1 VLHFTGKE
9 LIALKSRNLT
19 ENHAS
24 TGPKG
29 QAGTKPVAFNEG
41 VTLKRSMLRD
51 QVKKI
56 LCDAILKG
64 ELKPGERVVETRIA
78 RELSVSQAPVRE
90 AILELEQMGLVK
102 IRPYQ
107 GAYVSKPSY
116 RDYKEAYTLRAVLE
130 CEAVREA
137 CRVLT
142 EEGVLKLSLIV
153 ENILQAADKGDY
165 HEFIKWDN
173 TFHERILKIAGN
185 RLLMKIWQQI
195 HMTNLTYVSTAVSK
209 RTIKDLAVKHQDIL
223 VALKQRNCREA
234 EELMRGHIL
243 ERMEEF
249 LRDVQPDE

>member
-1 VLHFTGKE
+1 
-9 LIALKSRNLT
+9 LKLRNQM
-19 ENHAS
+19 ENY
-24 TGPKG
+24 PIG
-29 QAGTKPVAFNEG
+29 QAAGDPAALNDG

-116 RDYKEAYTLRAVLE
+116 QDYKEAYTLRAVLE
-130 CEAVREA
+130 CESIREA
-137 CRVLT
+137 CRVIT
-142 EEGVLKLSLIV
+142 EEGISQLSLIV
-153 ENILQAADKGDY
+153 EKILQAADQGDY

-173 TFHERILKIAGN
+173 TFHERILEITGN
-185 RLLMKIWQQI
+185 RLVMKIWKQI
-195 HMTNLTYVSTAVSK
+195 HMANLAYVSTAVSK

-223 VALKQRNCREA
+223 TALKQRNCREA

-243 ERMEEF
+243 ERLEEV
-249 LRDVQPDE
+249 LRDVPPDL

>member
-1 VLHFTGKE
+1 MKY
-9 LIALKSRNLT
+9 RNLT
-19 ENHAS
+19 KNHAS
-24 TGPKG
+24 SDPKG
-29 QAGTKPVAFNEG
+29 QLVREPAIFNEG

-102 IRPYQ
+102 IRPYR

-116 RDYKEAYTLRAVLE
+116 QDYKEAYTLRAILE

-137 CRVLT
+137 CRLMT

-153 ENILQAADKGDY
+153 ENILKAADKGDY

-173 TFHERILKIAGN
+173 TFHEKILKIAGN

-195 HMTNLTYVSTAVSK
+195 HMGNLTYVSTAVSK
-209 RTIKDLAVKHQDIL
+209 RTIKDLALKHQDIL
-223 VALKQRNCREA
+223 LALKQRNCQEA
-234 EELMRGHIL
+234 EWLMRGHIL
-243 ERMEEF
+243 ERLEEF
-249 LRDVQPDE
+249 MRDVQPDL

>member
-1 VLHFTGKE
+1 M
-9 LIALKSRNLT
+9 KSRNLK
-19 ENHAS
+19 EKYAD
-24 TGPKG
+24 TGPIVEA
-29 QAGTKPVAFNEG
+29 QRVPFALNEG
-41 VTLKRSMLRD
+41 VILKRSMLRD

-107 GAYVSKPSY
+107 GAYVSKPSHQ
-116 RDYKEAYTLRAVLE
+116 DYKEAYTLRAILE
-130 CEAVREA
+130 CEAIREA
-137 CRVLT
+137 CRVMT
-142 EEGVLKLSLIV
+142 EEGISQLSLIV
-153 ENILQAADKGDY
+153 ENILQAADKGNY

-185 RLLMKIWQQI
+185 RLLLKVWQQI
-195 HMTNLTYVSTAVSK
+195 HMANLAFVSTAVSK

-223 VALKQRNCREA
+223 TALEQRNCQEA

-243 ERMEEF
+243 ERLEEV
-249 LRDVQPDE
+249 LRDVKPDL

>member
-1 VLHFTGKE
+1 LN
-9 LIALKSRNLT
+9 SRNLKGKL
-19 ENHAS
+19 AS
-24 TGPKG
+24 TELTGKDRTEP
-29 QAGTKPVAFNEG
+29 AAFNEG

-64 ELKPGERVVETRIA
+64 DWQPGERVVETRIA

-90 AILELEQMGLVK
+90 AILELEQMGLIE

-107 GAYVSKPSY
+107 GAYVRKPS
-116 RDYKEAYTLRAVLE
+116 RQDYQEAYTLRAILE

-137 CRVLT
+137 CRIIT
-142 EEGVLKLSLIV
+142 EEGVLKLSQIV

-173 TFHERILKIAGN
+173 HFHERILKIAGN

-195 HMTNLTYVSTAVSK
+195 RMANLTYVSTAVSK

-223 VALKQRNCREA
+223 LALKQRNCQEA

-243 ERMEEF
+243 ERMEEV
-249 LRDVQPDE
+249 LRDVQSDQ